1 MLVYMPI
8 TSHLILN
15 TYSKILVKENR
26 EEDNL
31 GGNMRTVGLPDE
43 RRGVMKLKFDSLMK
57 ESDNLIVQR
66 RGGVRQQSD
75 HLIVN
80 RGFAIQLDSFNALL
94 NEFNSTPVHR
104 QFDRFLAHRESIKPS
119 TNHEADDILKSR
131 SQIGVRRSKKRE

>member
-31 GGNMRTVGLPDE
+31 GGNMRTVGLSDE
-43 RRGVMKLKFDSLMK
+43 RRGIMKLKFDSLMK
-57 ESDNLIVQR
+57 ESDHLIVQR
-66 RGGVRQQSD
+66 RGGAQRRGGVPQQSN

-104 QFDRFLAHRESIKPS
+104 EFDRFLAHREFDRFLHIVSLIVVEMES
-119 TNHEADDILKSR
+119 T
-131 SQIGVRRSKKRE
+131 G